1 MWHAYAWFNR
11 VGGISLLYESSIGIT
26 CGGYC
31 IWPRLG
37 ATMRVLQILAIAA
50 VLFLFPTGVS
60 AAFSEGVEYPMCGD
74 MNLFFWNDSSDLG
87 PSYNK
92 LSTMPQKEAA
102 KILSATTSS
111 STVAQTVGSFVTEP
125 FPDGKVLMPGLT
137 CYRVYLNVSS
147 AVGITTFDFIPYN
160 VSADGLTETRMF
172 FGVPMTLDV
181 NDNQVASEYLV
192 SYARRNY
199 TYFLPGERLL
209 IRANISTTSTA
220 PRTGYLNIAGTN
232 AASMVS
238 VGYWACASSDKAVA
252 SSIGSTGPKAV
263 PIAVAIPIFAIMGA
277 VVIARRKNI

>member
-1 MWHAYAWFNR
+1 
-11 VGGISLLYESSIGIT
+11 
-26 CGGYC
+26 
-31 IWPRLG
+31 
-37 ATMRVLQILAIAA
+37 
-50 VLFLFPTGVS
+50 
-60 AAFSEGVEYPMCGD
+60 
-74 MNLFFWNDSSDLG
+74 
-87 PSYNK
+87 
-92 LSTMPQKEAA
+92 
-102 KILSATTSS
+102 
-111 STVAQTVGSFVTEP
+111 
-125 FPDGKVLMPGLT
+125 
-137 CYRVYLNVSS
+137 
-147 AVGITTFDFIPYN
+147 
-160 VSADGLTETRMF
+160 
-172 FGVPMTLDV
+172 MTLDV